1 MESNK
6 LYLVMRK
13 RYDESYS
20 KPVAA
25 SRDKLTALATCL
37 NLTRSKDIF
46 EFSVLEVPVLDDM
59 VSEVKSE

>member
-1 MESNK
+1 
-6 LYLVMRK
+6 MRK

-25 SRDKLTALATCL
+25 SKDKLTALATCL
-37 NLTRSKDIF
+37 KLTRSKDIF

-59 VSEVKSE
+59 ISEVKSE

>member
-59 VSEVKSE
+59 ASEVKSE

>member
-1 MESNK
+1 MEPNK

-25 SRDKLTALATCL
+25 SKDKLTALATCL
-37 NLTRSKDIF
+37 NLTKSKDIF

-59 VSEVKSE
+59 ISEVKSE